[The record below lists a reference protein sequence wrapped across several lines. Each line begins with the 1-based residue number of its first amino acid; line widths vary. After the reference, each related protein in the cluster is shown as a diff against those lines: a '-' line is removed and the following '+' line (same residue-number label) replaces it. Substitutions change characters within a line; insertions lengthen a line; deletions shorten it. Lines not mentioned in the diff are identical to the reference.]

1 MKRFLLAAT
10 ILSTLIYSCKTDF
23 NVTSDWEDI
32 AIVYGLLD
40 PTDSAQY
47 IKVNKAYLDKTTSA
61 LEIAQIPDSL
71 YYQHITVQLQQ
82 YQNGVLKKTIDM
94 EKVDGNLEGYVKDTG
109 IFAASP
115 NYLYKTKE
123 VIDQNSSY
131 HLIITESD
139 NGKVI
144 SSETEIIN
152 DFTVLRPTPS
162 QKVNFFPGD
171 EYNGQFISAKDAK
184 IYGLIIRF
192 NYREVNVADP
202 SVFTDKYIDWEI
214 FTTKRSNSTGGGQT
228 IDYDIPGDGFYS
240 FVNSQLTDDVT
251 IYRQALNFD
260 FMFSA
265 GGETLDTYNQVAIA
279 QQGLTSG
286 NIQPEYTNIENGLG
300 LFSCRFYKTI
310 YKVQID
316 DHTIDT
322 LACSPI
328 TKHLRFENTE
338 GDFCF

>member
-82 YQNGVLKKTIDM
+82 YQNGVLKNHRYGKGRW
-94 EKVDGNLEGYVKDTG
+94 ELEGYVKDTG

-152 DFTVLRPTPS
+152 DFTVLRPTP
-162 QKVNFFPGD
+162 V
-171 EYNGQFISAKDAK
+171 
-184 IYGLIIRF
+184 R
-192 NYREVNVADP
+192 R
-202 SVFTDKYIDWEI
+202 
-214 FTTKRSNSTGGGQT
+214 
-228 IDYDIPGDGFYS
+228 
-240 FVNSQLTDDVT
+240 
-251 IYRQALNFD
+251 
-260 FMFSA
+260 
-265 GGETLDTYNQVAIA
+265 
-279 QQGLTSG
+279 
-286 NIQPEYTNIENGLG
+286 
-300 LFSCRFYKTI
+300 
-310 YKVQID
+310 
-316 DHTIDT
+316 
-322 LACSPI
+322 
-328 TKHLRFENTE
+328 
-338 GDFCF
+338 